1 MKKLYNA
8 LREVFI
14 QSGYNVAQWG
24 QDTIEPLDRT
34 LRIEVV
40 EQSQIQPQFAQY
52 EATFNVVFL
61 SGEWANNASKLS
73 DALMTFIPM
82 EDRPNEECKEL
93 SDNSNI
99 MTLLDIP
106 QFSEIL
112 VEYNEDTAEEEHSVS
127 VTIFYQD

>member
-1 MKKLYNA
+1 M
-8 LREVFI
+8 
-14 QSGYNVAQWG
+14 
-24 QDTIEPLDRT
+24 
-34 LRIEVV
+34 V

-52 EATFNVVFL
+52 EATFNVAFL

-73 DALMTFIPM
+73 DALMTFIPI

-93 SDNSNI
+93 PDNSSL

-127 VTIFYQD
+127 VTIYYQD